1 MARILIHEIPKIMKI
16 INNISK
22 YLLGLATIITVSS
35 CSDQMDEITS
45 LILDRNYAPVE
56 LTAKV
61 VNKTNVKLTWV
72 KSNADSYTIEVFQ
85 DDSLTFAGTPV
96 KTITNIQA
104 SDIPY
109 TVNSLQGETNYSFRV
124 KAVTK
129 DDASRDSKWSTAYV
143 ETEAENILSA
153 VNEETDIT
161 ATTVTLNW
169 PAGQTATSI
178 VATNN
183 DSFASNVI
191 THTITADEIAAGK
204 ATISGLTPETNYTLK
219 LYNTTKTRGTVKVK
233 TAIDLGGATLV
244 KAGSDLKTCIDNA
257 NDGDVLA
264 LMPGTYPIN
273 TIDGNMPLNKSI
285 AIKSVRYYDKAII
298 QGGFQLNNG
307 AAHSLTQ
314 LVLDGNNT
322 TTIKYVADYKTAGK
336 FGDLTIEGCDV
347 KGYTGGV
354 YYVNIAADITNLKI
368 NNSIIHNIST
378 ASDFMDCRLG
388 AIHNLTFTNNTV
400 YAISCR
406 DFFRYDN
413 KASSFPGVTPY
424 INVDHNTLDG
434 LGSVNKGVFY
444 VRFTGTSIAFT
455 NNIVSNSTGLFCKF
469 APTSIPN
476 FSGNNYYNS
485 PNFVEA
491 TDDKTNVGI
500 TVYDNT
506 GTSYNPS
513 YADYANHDFTVK
525 SEDLKSSK
533 TGDPRWIK

>member
-204 ATISGLTPETNYTLK
+204 ATISGLTPETNYTIK

-273 TIDGNMPLNKSI
+273 TIDGNMPLNKNI
-285 AIKSVRYYDKAII
+285 AIKSVRSYDKAII
-298 QGGFQLNNG
+298 QGGFQLSNG
-307 AAHSLTQ
+307 AALSLTQ
-314 LVLDGNNT
+314 LVLDGNNN

>member
-285 AIKSVRYYDKAII
+285 AIKSVRSYDKAII

-307 AAHSLTQ
+307 AALSLTQ
-314 LVLDGNNT
+314 LVLDGNNN

-444 VRFTGTSIAFT
+444 VRFMGTSIAFT

>member
-1 MARILIHEIPKIMKI
+1 MKI

-22 YLLGLATIITVSS
+22 YLLGLITIISVSS

-61 VNKTNVKLTWV
+61 VNKTNVKLTWTN
-72 KSNADSYTIEVFQ
+72 SNADSYTIEVFQ

-96 KTITNIQA
+96 ETISDVKA

-109 TVNSLQGETNYSFRV
+109 TISNLQGETKYSFRV

-129 DDASRDSKWSTAYV
+129 DDSSRDSKWSTVYV
-143 ETEAENILSA
+143 ETDAENIFSP

-161 ATTVTLNW
+161 ATTVTLKW

-178 VATNN
+178 VGAET
-183 DSFASNVI
+183 DGSIASYVI
-191 THTITADEIAAGK
+191 THDVTADEIAAGK
-204 ATISGLTPETNYTLK
+204 ATITGLTPETSYTFK
-219 LYNTTKTRGTVKVK
+219 LYNNTKTRGTVNVK

-244 KAGSDLKTCIDNA
+244 KAGSDLKTYIDNA
-257 NDGDVLA
+257 NDGDILA
-264 LMPGTYPIN
+264 LMPGIYAIS
-273 TIDGNMPLNKSI
+273 TIDGNIALNKSI
-285 AIKSVRYYDKAII
+285 SIKSVRSYDKAII
-298 QGGFQLNNG
+298 QGGFQLSDG
-307 AAHSLTQ
+307 AALSLTQ
-314 LVLDGNNT
+314 LVLDGNNNS
-322 TTIKYVADYKTAGK
+322 TIKYVADYKTTGK
-336 FGDLTIEGCDV
+336 FGDLTIEGCEV
-347 KGYTGGV
+347 KGYSGGV
-354 YYVNIAADITNLKI
+354 YYVNSAADITNLKI
-368 NNSIIHNIST
+368 DNCIIHNIST
-378 ASDFMDCRLG
+378 ASDFLDCRAG
-388 AIHNLTFTNNTV
+388 AIHNLTFTDNTV

-413 KASSFPGVTPY
+413 KASSFPGVSPY

-444 VRFTGTSIAFT
+444 VRFTGTTIAFT
-455 NNIVSNSTGLFCKF
+455 NNIVSNSSGVFCKF
-469 APTSIPN
+469 ATTIIPN

-491 TDDKTNVGI
+491 TDDKTNTGI

-506 GTSYNPS
+506 GTSYNPN

-525 SEDLKSSK
+525 DEDVKSSK

>member
-22 YLLGLATIITVSS
+22 YLLGLVTIITVSS

-285 AIKSVRYYDKAII
+285 AIKSVRSYDKAII

-307 AAHSLTQ
+307 AALSLTQ
-314 LVLDGNNT
+314 LVLDGNNN

>member
-285 AIKSVRYYDKAII
+285 AIKSVRSYDKAII
-298 QGGFQLNNG
+298 QGGFQLSNG
-307 AAHSLTQ
+307 AALSLTQ
-314 LVLDGNNT
+314 LVLDGNNN

-469 APTSIPN
+469 APTSVPN

>member
-22 YLLGLATIITVSS
+22 YLLGLVTIITVSS

-219 LYNTTKTRGTVKVK
+219 LYNNTKTRGTVKVK

-244 KAGSDLKTCIDNA
+244 KAGNDLKTCIDNA

-285 AIKSVRYYDKAII
+285 AIKSVRSYDKAII
-298 QGGFQLNNG
+298 QGGFQLSNG
-307 AAHSLTQ
+307 AALSLTQ
-314 LVLDGNNT
+314 LVLDGNNN

>member
-219 LYNTTKTRGTVKVK
+219 LYNNTKTRGTVKVK

-285 AIKSVRYYDKAII
+285 AIKSVRSYDKAII
-298 QGGFQLNNG
+298 QGGFQLCNG
-307 AAHSLTQ
+307 AALSLTQ
-314 LVLDGNNT
+314 LVLDGNNN

>member
-219 LYNTTKTRGTVKVK
+219 LYNNTKTRGTVKVK

-244 KAGSDLKTCIDNA
+244 KAGNDLKTCIDNA

-285 AIKSVRYYDKAII
+285 AIKSVRSYDKAII
-298 QGGFQLNNG
+298 QGGFQLSNG
-307 AAHSLTQ
+307 AALSLTQ
-314 LVLDGNNT
+314 LVLDGNNN

-444 VRFTGTSIAFT
+444 VRFMGTSIAFT

>member
-22 YLLGLATIITVSS
+22 YLLGLVTIITVSS

-285 AIKSVRYYDKAII
+285 AIKSVRSYDKAII

-307 AAHSLTQ
+307 AALSLTQ
-314 LVLDGNNT
+314 LVLDGNNN

-444 VRFTGTSIAFT
+444 VRFMGTSIAFT